1 MINTKLRGSFFIN
14 IKEPL
19 QVTLYIENDLWQ
31 QICFWSDF
39 TENLV
44 RSEHWGVLCLHLCKG
59 VEGFLTLPPIR
70 GAFLMTGYFCEVPLF
85 TEHHSAWMGLLQTPR
100 WLWESNGSH
109 FFTQW
114 KVNPCAFFAVRDV
127 MCLMFR
133 HLIFCFLCLYHLG
146 LFLCAI
152 DYVVFDH
159 FFFLKI
165 LKTCQYSNICQW
177 FVSIIATF
185 NHPNRHFFY
194 CIKDI

>member
-1 MINTKLRGSFFIN
+1 M
-14 IKEPL
+14 
-19 QVTLYIENDLWQ
+19 
-31 QICFWSDF
+31 
-39 TENLV
+39 
-44 RSEHWGVLCLHLCKG
+44 
-59 VEGFLTLPPIR
+59 TLPVTANLLLIWFYWKPCQKWTLRRSVPAPVQGSGGFPHSASDQRRLSDDRVLLWGPFIHR
-70 GAFLMTGYFCEVPLF
+70 TPLSMDGAFTDASLALREQRQP
-85 TEHHSAWMGLLQTPR
+85 
-100 WLWESNGSH
+100 

-114 KVNPCAFFAVRDV
+114 KVNPCAFFAMRDV